1 MGKSSETCYKTSL
14 QFHKMVFSL
23 WKIENH
29 YKFYDLCVCV
39 RSTNYACFHPKQ
51 NKMKPKK
58 IVHIYTEVNSSAKI
72 KSIQIF
78 KTNIYH
84 KTQIIG
90 KKT

>member
-1 MGKSSETCYKTSL
+1 
-14 QFHKMVFSL
+14 MVFSL
-23 WKIENH
+23 WKIEDH

-39 RSTNYACFHPKQ
+39 CVIYKLCMFSSQTKQ
-51 NKMKPKK
+51 NETKK

-72 KSIQIF
+72 KLIQIF
-78 KTNIYH
+78 KPNIYH